1 VQAYVTVTDASG
13 RVLFRR
19 PATEVEIAEALRAA
33 GAAERNARTALAR
46 IAEERGLT
54 VPGRESDAELVER

>member
-1 VQAYVTVTDASG
+1 LTEAYVTVTDASG

-19 PATEVEIAEALRAA
+19 PATPDEIAEALRAA
-33 GAAERNARTALAR
+33 DEAERGAREALLR

-54 VPGRESDAELVER
+54 QP